1 MRLNYT
7 SRQISDQI
15 EGKLMRYFAREPH
28 NATMPQY
35 YEAACRV
42 IRDIMSELWLENH
55 DLVDSHQGKQ
65 VYYLSMEFLPGTS
78 LRNNLFN
85 LHLED
90 VMSRALANF
99 GKSLEDL
106 YAIDPDA
113 GLGNGGLGRLASCY
127 LDSIA
132 SQGMAGHGMSICY
145 EYGIFRQAIE
155 TCSQVEKADDWQDLG
170 GAWLL
175 EKEDEAEHV
184 HLGGDLEEYWQD
196 GKLRVNH
203 KNFHTVIA
211 IPNDYYVTGYDS
223 KVVNTL
229 RLYRATSPVS
239 IDMELFAQGKYL
251 KAMEEKHMAEVIS
264 KILYPEDAHQEG
276 KMLRLTQQYFF
287 TSAGVQT
294 IVKRHMRTFKD
305 LKTFPD
311 KVAIHINDTHPAL
324 AIPELMRILI
334 DDHRLEWEDAWDIVT
349 RSVSYTNHTVM
360 PEALEK
366 WPENL
371 IREIQPR
378 IYSIIAEINRRLTLE
393 LNIKYPYDQD
403 MIRKNAII
411 YDGEVRMANLCVAAS
426 HTVNGVSA
434 LHSEIIKKDIFS
446 GYARSAPSKF
456 TNVTNG
462 IAYRRWLCQA
472 NPRLSELIED
482 LIGPEFKTDAM
493 NLEKLLKFRDD
504 KNVLEQ
510 LRQIKKDNKIKL
522 ADRILKT
529 SSIKVDPNSIFD
541 VQAKRIHE
549 YKRQLL
555 NLFHIIYI
563 YDRIKTEPDFDME
576 PRTFIFAGKAAA
588 GYQVAKEIIRFA
600 CHLAKKV
607 NSDPQVRDR
616 IKIVFLENYSVSLAE
631 LIMPAADVSEQISLA
646 GKEASGTGNMELM
659 INGAL
664 TIGTYDG
671 ANIEINQQVG
681 DENMFLFGMREDE
694 VQRLRDSH
702 SYSPYDYMVNDKH
715 IYRIMKQ
722 LSCEIDG
729 ECFNV
734 IANLITSG
742 SGGPADQ
749 YFVLADFESYMDAH
763 SRIQETWKDRD
774 RWTRMSLTN
783 IAKSGIFS
791 ADRSVGEYAQR
802 IWGIESINGK

>member
-55 DLVDSHQGKQ
+55 DIVNSHQEKQ

-90 VMSRALANF
+90 VMSRSLANF
-99 GKSLEDL
+99 GKKLEDL

-145 EYGIFRQAIE
+145 EYGIFKQAIE
-155 TCSQVEKADDWQDLG
+155 NCNQVEKADDWQDLG
-170 GAWLL
+170 EAWLL
-175 EKEDEAEHV
+175 EKEDESERV
-184 HLGGDLEEYWQD
+184 QFGGSLEEYWEN

-203 KNFHTVIA
+203 KNYHTVIA
-211 IPNDYYVTGYDS
+211 IPNDYYITGYDS

-251 KAMEEKHMAEVIS
+251 KAMEEKHMAEIIS

-287 TSAGVQT
+287 TSAGIQT

-349 RSVSYTNHTVM
+349 RTVSYTNHTVM

-366 WPENL
+366 WAENI

-393 LNIKYPYDQD
+393 LTIKYPYDQD

-411 YDGEVRMANLCVAAS
+411 YDGQVRMANLCAAAA

-434 LHSEIIKKDIFS
+434 LHSEIIKKDIFD
-446 GYARSAPSKF
+446 GFNKETPSKF

-482 LIGPEFKTDAM
+482 LIGPEFKKDAT
-493 NLEKLLKFRDD
+493 NLEKLMKFKEDE
-504 KNVLEQ
+504 NVLTQ
-510 LRQIKKDNKIKL
+510 LHQIKRDNKIKL
-522 ADRILKT
+522 ADKIWQM
-529 SSIKVDPNSIFD
+529 SAIKVDPDSIFD
-541 VQAKRIHE
+541 VQVKRIHE

-563 YDRIKTEPDFDME
+563 YDRIKTEPDFDIE

-588 GYQVAKEIIRFA
+588 GYQAAKEIIRFA
-600 CHLAKKV
+600 CHLANKI
-607 NSDPQVRDR
+607 NSDPEVRDR

-631 LIMPAADVSEQISLA
+631 LIMPAADISEQISLA
-646 GKEASGTGNMELM
+646 GKEASGTGNMKLM

-694 VQRLRDSH
+694 VQKLRDSH
-702 SYSPYDYMVNDKH
+702 SYSPYDHMVNDKH

-729 ECFNV
+729 QCFNA
-734 IANLITSG
+734 IANLITNG

-749 YFVLADFESYMDAH
+749 YFVLADFKSYMEAQK
-763 SRIQETWKDRD
+763 RVQETWKDRK
-774 RWTRMSLTN
+774 RWTQMSLTN